1 MEVLSNAAQLFG
13 CAAFLFTLRIIRS
26 QNIQRD
32 RLGGFDAVNSGGENS
47 ARVACA
53 FACRIKSV
61 GVDALTVR
69 AAFDSDRR
77 RGARFDSG

>member
-1 MEVLSNAAQLFG
+1 MQFFLLFVTKMK
-13 CAAFLFTLRIIRS
+13 FIRKIFS
-26 QNIQRD
+26 ATD
-32 RLGGFDAVNSGGENS
+32 FGGFDAVNSGGENS

-61 GVDALTVR
+61 GVEALPVF
-69 AAFDSDRR
+69 AAFDADRR